1 MKIRRGRSQ
10 PYFRD
15 GRSQKKASLTTVEL
29 GGFTDIGSYAFWK
42 TKNLTSVKIEDAQII
57 KASAFSGA
65 EKLTEVN
72 IPNVTKISQW
82 GFSKCRNLVTVN
94 MPKVE
99 KIGPGA
105 FLASG
110 YLNITLP
117 ASLKSISGAAFGVA
131 ESYGQPGEKVEFHVV
146 MEGATPPN
154 GRARA

>member
-1 MKIRRGRSQ
+1 MK
-10 PYFRD
+10 D
-15 GRSQKKASLTTVEL
+15 GLTYEDKKGAQSTVFPGWTFSEKASLTTVEL

-57 KASAFSGA
+57 KESAFSGA

-131 ESYGQPGEKVEFHVV
+131 ESMDSLERKWSS
-146 MEGATPPN
+146 M
-154 GRARA
+154 